1 MKMVSTWKIRS
12 LQLAFIGS
20 IFGLWYLVTE
30 TGFVSPIFLPKLPIV
45 VDKFINLL
53 NSGEWISP
61 LSTTLYEVAW
71 AYTISVTMGTIVGF
85 LVSRTPFATRV
96 FEPFFSSIFAIPL
109 IIFYPLAMLFFG
121 LGVGSKIALGA
132 LVSFFPIV
140 LNTISG
146 FSNVSPIYKRAASSM
161 GASDYLLFRR
171 VLVPAAFPVILTGYR
186 IGFILCFLSI
196 VGGETLG
203 SLDGLGHKIVFNAE
217 SMNTSGMF
225 AWIVFIVIIAM
236 VLNLVVQRLEK
247 HGEHYR

>member
-1 MKMVSTWKIRS
+1 MVSTLKVRF
-12 LQLAFIGS
+12 LQLTFFAS

-30 TGFVSPIFLPKLPIV
+30 TGYVSQIFLPKLPIV
-45 VDKFINLL
+45 IDKFFGLL
-53 NSGEWISP
+53 RSDEWITP
-61 LSTTLYEVAW
+61 LLTTLYEVAW
-71 AYTISVTMGTIVGF
+71 AYAIAITLGTAIGF
-85 LVSRTPFATRV
+85 LVSRTHFATRV
-96 FEPFFSSIFAIPL
+96 FEPLFSSVFAVPL

-146 FSNVSPIYKRAASSM
+146 FNNVNPIYKRAASSM
-161 GASDYLLFRR
+161 GASGFLLFRR

-186 IGFILCFLSI
+186 IGFILCFLSV

-225 AWIVFIVIIAM
+225 AWIIFIVIIAL
-236 VLNLVVQRLEK
+236 VLNLLVQHLEK
-247 HGEHYR
+247 RGEHYR